1 MYDVT
6 RKRTDDVYHTRRKA
20 KETGDEERWILTRGG
35 EWLVA
40 KKRGPVEQT
49 AAAVTSRS

>member
-6 RKRTDDVYHTRRKA
+6 RKRTDDVYHVRRKA
-20 KETGDEERWILTRGG
+20 KKETGDEERWILTRR

-40 KKRGPVEQT
+40 KKRGPVKQT